1 MTSISNKTIIIT
13 GASRGIGRATALLL
27 AQNGANVVA
36 MARNEAELSTLAAEA
51 ATAQLNIKTIRGDV
65 SVEADAQNVIDFA
78 LAQFGRI
85 DLLINN
91 AGYGIFKNVEDIT
104 LTEWDDLMATNARG
118 MFLMTKAVLPHL
130 KAQMSGHI
138 INIASDVAKRTFAG
152 GSLYTASKYA
162 QEAFTGSL
170 RKEARAFNVKVSAV
184 YSGLVDSHFHDKGHG
199 HPTSANWLKN
209 QDMAEAIFYIAS
221 QPAHVVIDEL
231 MIHPLE
237 QDY

>member
-1 MTSISNKTIIIT
+1 MTFMTNKTIIIT

-27 AQNGANVVA
+27 AENGANVVA
-36 MARNEAELSTLAAEA
+36 MARNNDELSALTTEAAEA
-51 ATAQLNIKTIRGDV
+51 QLSIKTIRGDV
-65 SVEADAQNVIDFA
+65 SVEADTQRVIDFA

-85 DLLINN
+85 DVLINN

-104 LTEWDDLMATNARG
+104 VAEWDDLMATNARG
-118 MFLMTKAVLPHL
+118 MFLMTKAALPHL
-130 KAQMSGHI
+130 KAQMGGHI

-170 RKEARAFNVKVSAV
+170 RKETRAFNVKVSAV

-199 HPTSANWLKN
+199 HPTSANWLKS
-209 QDMAEAIFYIAS
+209 QDMAQAIFYIAN

>member
-1 MTSISNKTIIIT
+1 MTFMTNKTIIIT

-27 AQNGANVVA
+27 AENGANVVA
-36 MARNEAELSTLAAEA
+36 MARNNDELSALTTEA
-51 ATAQLNIKTIRGDV
+51 AAAQLSIKTIRGDV
-65 SVEADAQNVIDFA
+65 SVEADAQRVIDFA

-85 DLLINN
+85 DVLINN

-104 LTEWDDLMATNARG
+104 VAEWDDLMATNARG
-118 MFLMTKAVLPHL
+118 MFLMTKAALPHL

-170 RKEARAFNVKVSAV
+170 RKETRAFNVKVSAV

-199 HPTSANWLKN
+199 HPTSANWLKS
-209 QDMAEAIFYIAS
+209 QDMAQAIFYIAN